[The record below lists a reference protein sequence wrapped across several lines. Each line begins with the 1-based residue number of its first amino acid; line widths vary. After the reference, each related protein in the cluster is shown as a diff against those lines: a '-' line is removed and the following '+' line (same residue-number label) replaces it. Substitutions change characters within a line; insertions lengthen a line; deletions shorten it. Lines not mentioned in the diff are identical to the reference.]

1 MSDDARFD
9 PRFDPAFQP
18 GYAGPIA
25 SELPATQ
32 PVSAPFVAAAPPTA
46 SSAAPPAAP
55 PPAMSAVAAPIPDL
69 PTAEPA
75 DGRRV
80 NPFVIGLG
88 VVSIVLMLGG
98 GYLITL
104 LQQMFAASQGSQTT
118 FDYAT
123 FQALVYGAPLLI
135 ALGVATAIGILFIS
149 AVRWWRLQR

>member
-25 SELPATQ
+25 SELPAPQ
-32 PVSAPFVAAAPPTA
+32 PVSAPAVAAAPPTA
-46 SSAAPPAAP
+46 LSAAP
-55 PPAMSAVAAPIPDL
+55 PPAMSAVAVPIPDL

-135 ALGVATAIGILFIS
+135 ALGVATAIGILFVS

>member
-25 SELPATQ
+25 AGPSAAKDVPAPT
-32 PVSAPFVAAAPPTA
+32 AAAPTA
-46 SSAAPPAAP
+46 LSAAPPAAP
-55 PPAMSAVAAPIPDL
+55 PAMSGVAAPVPD
-69 PTAEPA
+69 TTTHEPA
-75 DGRRV
+75 DGRGV

-88 VVSIVLMLGG
+88 VVSIVLTLGG
-98 GYLITL
+98 VYLITL
-104 LQQMFAASQGSQTT
+104 LQQMFAASQGSQST

-123 FQALVYGAPLLI
+123 LQALLYGVPLLI
-135 ALGVATAIGILFIS
+135 TLGIATAIGVLFIF